1 MKIQRI
7 LVVSEPCMYGVFLIV
22 RQLIRFLHK
31 HHPEVCVDWAYS
43 SRRSWPDALK
53 LAEEIRSH
61 GGEAI
66 DLGVSNSPEPRDA
79 SAMIKLLG
87 LARRRKPQVVH
98 AHSSKAGGL
107 CRLLSLV
114 PGFPPVLYTPHAYFG
129 LARKGGTK
137 EKFYN
142 VLESVLGRLALT
154 QVVVGDER
162 RFALETLHM
171 PTSSLV
177 LINTGIIA
185 DQFTPADE
193 ARKAA
198 MRDKLGIPRGG
209 KLLVTTGRDMDQ
221 KNYAPLYAAMNK
233 FLAEEPTALFS
244 HAGAGSVTR
253 RDAMDAAVRDRCF
266 CFDHMAEVRELLWA
280 ADGFI
285 LTSLYEAPSLSML
298 EGFSCG
304 LPLLLPDAPGF
315 SRMRAFKWNITWM
328 PDPNRCDHFED
339 EVLKA
344 LRTWGGR
351 PTAISRDQHEFAL
364 RNFNTP
370 IQFSKV
376 FRVYE
381 RLAYIRLQTA

>member
-1 MKIQRI
+1 MKIQRV

-31 HHPEVCVDWAYS
+31 YHPEVCVDWAYS

-61 GGEAI
+61 GGEAV
-66 DLGVSNSPEPRDA
+66 DLGISNSPEPRDA
-79 SAMIKLLG
+79 SAMLKLLQ

-107 CRLLSLV
+107 CRLLGLV

-129 LARKGGTK
+129 LARKGGAK

-142 VLESVLGRLALT
+142 VLESILGRLALT

-162 RFALETLHM
+162 RFALETLHV
-171 PTSSLV
+171 PSSSLV

-193 ARKAA
+193 SRKAA
-198 MRDKLGIPRGG
+198 MREKLGIPREG

-221 KNYAPLYAAMNK
+221 KNYTPLYAALNK
-233 FLAEEPTALFS
+233 FLAEERTALFS
-244 HAGAGSVTR
+244 HAGAGSVKR
-253 RDAMDAAVRDRCF
+253 RETMDAAVRDRCF

-280 ADGFI
+280 ADGFN

-315 SRMRAFKWNITWM
+315 SRMHAFKWNITWM
-328 PDPNRCDHFED
+328 PDPNRCGDFEA

-344 LRTWGGR
+344 LQTWSEQ
-351 PTAISRDQHEFAL
+351 PAAISRDQHEFAL

-381 RLAYIRLQTA
+381 RLAYNRLQTA

>member
-1 MKIQRI
+1 
-7 LVVSEPCMYGVFLIV
+7 MYGVFLVV

-31 HHPEVCVDWAYS
+31 NHPDVCVDWAYS

-79 SAMIKLLG
+79 SAMLKLIG

-129 LARKGGTK
+129 LARKGGAK

-142 VLESVLGRLALT
+142 AVELILGRLALT
-154 QVVVGDER
+154 QVLASEER
-162 RFALETLHM
+162 RFALETLRM
-171 PTSSLV
+171 PSSSLV

-185 DQFTPADE
+185 DQFTPAGQTG
-193 ARKAA
+193 KAA
-198 MRDKLGIPRGG
+198 MRDKLGMPREG
-209 KLLVTTGRDMDQ
+209 KLLVTTGRDTDQ
-221 KNYAPLYAAMNK
+221 KNYAPLYAALNK
-233 FLAEEPTALFS
+233 FLAEEPAALFS
-244 HAGAGSVTR
+244 HAGAGSVKR
-253 RDAMDAAVRDRCF
+253 REAMDPAVRDRCF

-285 LTSLYEAPSLSML
+285 LTSLYEGMSLSML

-315 SRMRAFKWNITWM
+315 SCMRAFKSNITWM
-328 PDPNRCDHFED
+328 PDPNRCGKFEA

-344 LRTWGGR
+344 LRVWGER
-351 PTAISRDQHEFAL
+351 PTDISRDQHEFAL

-370 IQFSKV
+370 VQFSKV

-381 RLAYIRLQTA
+381 RLVHNRLQSA